1 MPPYTHPTLAEAS
14 IRAILEQDYP
24 RFSDAEYDRRRALLA
39 GVIAARG
46 CDHLLICGEQ
56 RTGGGVQWITG
67 WPVTTE
73 GYVIFTPGERE
84 RMFMEWYNHVPL
96 ATRIARQ
103 TDVRWGE
110 HRAIDLVIEDLR
122 ARGAKRV
129 AYMGPISIG
138 KFRKLEAQFTMV
150 EAGRD
155 YMRLRLIKSGEELE
169 WMRIGAALSDLGQTA
184 LRQEL
189 AIGMSE
195 RELAN
200 LVERAWVGHGG
211 YTSIHYMGLTPMADP
226 NLCVPRQHPSPRK
239 VQAGDVI
246 FTEFS
251 AHFWD
256 YPGQVLRSYT
266 IAADP
271 TPLYRDLFQ
280 TAAAAFDAVT
290 AVLKPGCTMQAIL
303 DAAEVVERAGF
314 TVCDDLMHGYGGGYF
329 PPILGSKS
337 RPAGPLPD
345 MVMEENMTVVVQ
357 PNVITKD
364 CRAGVQHGELV
375 RITRDGCVSMHRT
388 PPGFARIGD

>member
-1 MPPYTHPTLAEAS
+1 MHDHPTLAQAS
-14 IRAILEQDYP
+14 VRAILEQEYP
-24 RFSDAEYDRRRALLA
+24 RFSDAEYARRASALA
-39 GVIAARG
+39 GVMAARG
-46 CDHLLICGEQ
+46 CDHLLVCGEQ
-56 RTGGGVQWITG
+56 RSGGGVQWLTG

-73 GYVIFTPGERE
+73 GYVIFKPGERS
-84 RMFMEWYNHVPL
+84 RMVMEWYNHVPL
-96 ATRIARQ
+96 ATTIARH

-110 HRAIDLVIEDLR
+110 HRGIDLVIEDLK

-129 AYMGPISIG
+129 ATIGPIPVA
-138 KFRKLEAQFTMV
+138 KFRKLEACFTMV

-155 YMRLRLIKSGEELE
+155 YLRLRLIKSAEEIE
-169 WMRIGAALSDLGQTA
+169 WLRIGAALSDLGQTA
-184 LRQEL
+184 LREEL
-189 AIGMSE
+189 RVGMTE

-200 LVERAWVGHGG
+200 LIERAWVGRGG
-211 YTSIHYMGLTPMADP
+211 YTSIHYMGVTPMANPD
-226 NLCVPRQHPSPRK
+226 LCVPRQHASPRK
-239 VQAGDVI
+239 VLAGDVL
-246 FTEFS
+246 FTELS

-256 YPGQVLRSYT
+256 YAGQVLRSYT

-280 TAAAAFDAVT
+280 AAEAAFSAVCD
-290 AVLKPGCTMQAIL
+290 VLKPGCTMQAII
-303 DAAEVVERAGF
+303 DAADVVERSGF

-364 CRAGVQHGELV
+364 RRAGVQHGELV
-375 RITRDGCVSMHRT
+375 RITRDGCTSLHCT
-388 PPGFARIGD
+388 PGGFARIGG